1 MVHGILQPMIQLTKE
16 KSEYEINSIKQKL
29 IKKTYF
35 GLLLYFRGKDGI
47 HLS

>member
-1 MVHGILQPMIQLTKE
+1 MLHRILQPMIQLKTE
-16 KSEYEINSIKQKL
+16 KPEYEINSIKQKF

-35 GLLLYFRGKDGI
+35 GFLLYFRGKDDI